1 MSRFYCLDIET
12 IPLPED
18 QLLKLMPPSMVNPII
33 PEEIRNPQPPD
44 LSKCPVY
51 GGDVDKQDAWKQK
64 KIADHAVATEN
75 ARSTW
80 EERQIEAK
88 QKFID
93 DAALSPVT
101 GTVKLIGIKDV
112 NNGVAHI
119 LICEATEKEQ
129 KALGNAEY
137 PCKIQI
143 TYFLTEK
150 SMLSFLSDSI
160 GTGAVVIGESDVHS
174 DFRLVS
180 FFGNGFDFPFIFKR
194 CWITGAKAPGILR
207 KGRYWNDAISCDLH
221 ELFTFGDRSQKT
233 GGLDNV
239 AKILGTKRKTGTGE
253 AFYRIWD
260 SDPIAAVLYLIDDLQ
275 VTYEAGLKMGAIYLP
290 SKGMK

>member
-1 MSRFYCLDIET
+1 MSRFYIFDVET
-12 IPLPED
+12 IPLPEKD
-18 QLLKLMPPSMVNPII
+18 LIALMPASMTNPVI
-33 PEEIRNPQPPD
+33 PEEIKNPQPAD

-64 KIADHAVATEN
+64 KIADHAVATE
-75 ARSTW
+75 ATRSNW

-101 GTVKLIGIKDV
+101 GSVKLIGIKDYLH
-112 NNGVAHI
+112 GIAHI
-119 LICEATEKEQ
+119 SIVGASVEQRKKIDAGKYPCRVHFSWFANEAAMLEVFSNDVNCGVVVP
-129 KALGNAEY
+129 GNADNE
-137 PCKIQI
+137 
-143 TYFLTEK
+143 
-150 SMLSFLSDSI
+150 
-160 GTGAVVIGESDVHS
+160 S

-194 CWITGAKAPGILR
+194 CWITGAKAPISLR

-233 GGLDNV
+233 GGLDQV

-253 AFYRIWD
+253 AFYRLWEA
-260 SDPIAAVLYLIDDLQ
+260 DPIAAVLYLIDDLSCTEE
-275 VTYEAGLKMGAIYLP
+275 VARKMGAIYLP
-290 SKGMK
+290 AKGGK